1 MAAIILFLLC
11 WVGVLLYGAREAAEY
26 GDWDW
31 LGFGVTVCPLI
42 GVMIVGGVIFQ
53 RFLS

>member
-1 MAAIILFLLC
+1 MTAIMVFLLG
-11 WVGVLLYGAREAAEY
+11 WVAVLLYGAREAAEY

-42 GVMIVGGVIFQ
+42 GVMIVGGVIVQ
-53 RFLS
+53 RLLM